1 MSSHAVAS
9 LRCGSMNGMDE
20 ERQYRKKMAFIVL
33 GVSLSIPLLLVALL
47 LLLDY
52 FFNPFREW

>member
-1 MSSHAVAS
+1 MSED
-9 LRCGSMNGMDE
+9 RT
-20 ERQYRKKMAFIVL
+20 YRRRMALTVL
-33 GVSLSIPLLLVALL
+33 GVTLSIPLLLAALL